1 MGKIIL
7 KPQEMIPLLTL
18 NGLFGHLG
26 IDFNEL
32 INFLRFIDDYKAKH
46 LLEVYDSL
54 SAREKGKLDL
64 DKLADKA
71 GYNKASVRSIL
82 ISTLVEY
89 EIDCTKLLIAVSMTN
104 IINKSIQEALGDG
117 PNASKERIEW
127 MKYYGYFK

>member
-7 KPQEMIPLLTL
+7 KPQELIPLLTL
-18 NGLFGHLG
+18 NGLFDLLG

-32 INFLRFIDDYKAKH
+32 INFLRFIDDDRARH
-46 LLEVYDSL
+46 LIEVYDSL

-64 DKLADKA
+64 DKLADRA
-71 GYNKASVRSIL
+71 GYSKASVRSIL

-89 EIDCTKLLIAVSMTN
+89 EIDCTKLLIALSMTK
-104 IINKSIQEALGDG
+104 IIKKSLQEALGDG

-127 MKYYGYFK
+127 